1 VTSREPTVGDL
12 NTPSHPQP
20 RLDPEVP
27 ERAQQRRFSAAY
39 KLKVLNEYESLD
51 KAGKG
56 ALLRREGLY
65 SSLISEWRKQRD
77 HGAATALDHKPGRP
91 LADPRDREIA
101 RLRKQTE
108 RLEREVDKLRKVNEI
123 QAKLSALLEGLAGES
138 AKQDGEPA

>member
-1 VTSREPTVGDL
+1 LVTTREPDGEDL
-12 NTPSHPQP
+12 DVPSRP
-20 RLDPEVP
+20 DPEVT

-39 KLKVLNEYESLD
+39 KLRILSEYEGLD
-51 KAGKG
+51 KAAKG

-77 HGAATALDHKPGRP
+77 HGAVTALAQKPGRP
-91 LADPRDREIA
+91 TADPRDREIA
-101 RLRKQTE
+101 RLRGQAE

-138 AKQDGEPA
+138 AMRDGEPT